1 MCLMAVAERDG
12 IVAERYSGCGRK
24 AIISAPQAGWQAAL
38 AAGGANGL
46 VVIQLPSLELLANN
60 RVIEN
65 QCQKPMNPVA
75 IHHSNI
81 LAIEDDP
88 VLGAYLHEEL
98 QRGGFQVTWCRNGL
112 DGLETAGR
120 QVFDVVLMD
129 ILLPGLNGL
138 DALAQ
143 LRRKSATPVILMS
156 ALGAEADRITGFQR
170 GADDYLPKPF
180 SMAELQVRIEAILRR
195 VELERRRQAPQPVE
209 PGELRF
215 DDAISDVCLGS
226 NWAGLTPSEYRLLDT
241 LYRSPDEVLSKPLL
255 YQQVLQRGYSR
266 HDRSLDMHVSQIRR
280 KLKAVGYHERQIVTV
295 WGKGYVLSAGEG

>member
-1 MCLMAVAERDG
+1 M
-12 IVAERYSGCGRK
+12 S
-24 AIISAPQAGWQAAL
+24 
-38 AAGGANGL
+38 
-46 VVIQLPSLELLANN
+46 
-60 RVIEN
+60 
-65 QCQKPMNPVA
+65 PVA
-75 IHHSNI
+75 IHNPNV

-98 QRGGFQVTWCRNGL
+98 QRGGFHVTWCRSGL
-112 DGLETAGR
+112 EGLETAGR

-143 LRRKSATPVILMS
+143 LRQRSTTPVILMS
-156 ALGAEADRITGFQR
+156 ALGAEADRISGFQR

-195 VELERRRQAPQPVE
+195 VALERRYQAPQPPE
-209 PGELRF
+209 EAGALHF
-215 DDAISDVCLGS
+215 DEGLCDVRLDGRL
-226 NWAGLTPSEYRLLDT
+226 AGLTPSEFRLLDT
-241 LYRSPDEVLSKPLL
+241 LYRNQEEVLSKAFL

-280 KLKAVGYHERQIVTV
+280 KLKGIGYQGLQIRTV
-295 WGKGYVLSAGEG
+295 WGKGYVFGVGEAQ